1 MHAFPLFSV
10 FKANE
15 SLPLQA
21 LLTFSR
27 NQYGG
32 SELLFGSSLAFP
44 VFTQR
49 FHVIIL
55 PCCSAY
61 CNLTSKLCLWE
72 AGGCLPGKVNQL
84 DEQ

>member
-1 MHAFPLFSV
+1 MNDSGWTVMLRGAGLWMNCAFLLFSV
-10 FKANE
+10 FKVNE

-21 LLTFSR
+21 LLAFSR

-49 FHVIIL
+49 CRVLIP
-55 PCCSAY
+55 PCC
-61 CNLTSKLCLWE
+61 
-72 AGGCLPGKVNQL
+72 
-84 DEQ
+84 